1 MDLPSILV
9 ILSTYN
15 GEKYISKQIDSIFA
29 QKGVDVTCYI
39 RDDGSSDGTVRC
51 IENLQKK
58 YPKLLLEKGQNEGWR
73 KSFMDA
79 LYACGDADFYAFSDQ
94 DDIWFEN
101 KLERAVQYL
110 ENLDSQKPVL
120 YHSNRL
126 SCYEN
131 LEPLSKQMPRVEKPI
146 DFTNALVQEFCQ
158 GCTAVFN
165 KATKDLACRI
175 YSSKLPHDF
184 WVALIAF
191 TFGSIICENTPTMYH
206 IHHGN
211 NASTDGSLWASWNDR
226 LKSFCGS
233 SVYLIPS
240 LILLKNYQKELSEEQ
255 KNILMKYNKCAGS
268 FINRFIMFCNPRV
281 KRVNFMGTISLKI
294 AIILNKIEFV

>member
-51 IENLQKK
+51 IENLQKR

-101 KLERAVQYL
+101 KLERAVQYF
-110 ENLDSQKPVL
+110 S
-120 YHSNRL
+120 
-126 SCYEN
+126 
-131 LEPLSKQMPRVEKPI
+131 PL
-146 DFTNALVQEFCQ
+146 
-158 GCTAVFN
+158 
-165 KATKDLACRI
+165 
-175 YSSKLPHDF
+175 
-184 WVALIAF
+184 
-191 TFGSIICENTPTMYH
+191 
-206 IHHGN
+206 
-211 NASTDGSLWASWNDR
+211 
-226 LKSFCGS
+226 
-233 SVYLIPS
+233 
-240 LILLKNYQKELSEEQ
+240 
-255 KNILMKYNKCAGS
+255 
-268 FINRFIMFCNPRV
+268 
-281 KRVNFMGTISLKI
+281 
-294 AIILNKIEFV
+294 